1 MRVPVPAPTDAA
13 APIPGTPPAAVVDPA
28 APGAAQLA
36 PGPNAPPAATD
47 RGLVWKIRGPGGG
60 TVFLAGSIHL
70 LRAGDAALPAA
81 IEQAY
86 GEAERLVM
94 EIDLDDIDPAAAAA
108 FTQQHATYGPGDGLR
123 RTLGERRWQRARV
136 EFERLG
142 LELATLDRL
151 EPWAVALLYS
161 VSSLARLGFE
171 PALGVEEQLK
181 TRALADDK
189 PIGGLETLEYQLG
202 LFDALPPAD
211 QARLLEL
218 TLDDTAGS
226 LREADALTRAWREG
240 DERALARL
248 LLREYRRFPGLYEPL
263 VHGRNRNWVPQVE
276 ALLRE
281 TDDTLLIVGAMHL
294 VGERGLIALLR
305 ERGLVVEPF
314 RLH

>member
-1 MRVPVPAPTDAA
+1 MQTDADASAVPGKSTAAAA
-13 APIPGTPPAAVVDPA
+13 APAATVAATPAAGHPEVLPA
-28 APGAAQLA
+28 AA
-36 PGPNAPPAATD
+36 D

-70 LRAGDAALPAA
+70 LRPGDAALPAA

-86 GEAERLVM
+86 REAERLVM
-94 EIDLDDIDPAAAAA
+94 EIDLDDVDPAAAAA

-123 RTLGERRWQRARV
+123 RRLGERRWQRARF

-161 VSSLARLGFE
+161 VSSLAQLGFE